1 MTGAL
6 RRSLAALLVAV
17 ASAPA
22 AAAGAQFQC
31 VEPNPAAA
39 LAASIGVNTHLQQ
52 GDQYANARRT
62 VEMLKTLGITQ
73 VREPFAGVGHPGIE
87 YAARKGIKFVFLIGG
102 GWGKKVVPALED
114 WERRYPGSILAI
126 EGPNEVNNWPVTFE
140 GETGVKAAQRFQA
153 MLYEGVKKSPALSRI
168 PVVALTSWPVF
179 ASRSDIGNIHA
190 YERAGG
196 FMAEEIRDAIAD
208 ERRLNPPRK
217 QIWMTEAGY
226 HTLVGADSD
235 EGVSEEVQAKYTLTF
250 FLDAYRLG
258 VRKTFLYQLLDQYAN
273 PADIQSHFGLVDRQ
287 WRPKAGFAALQS
299 MIGILSG
306 QDATAAPIRPL
317 RYRLTGLPPQARQML
332 FQAADGDRLLVVWN
346 EPEIWDSKRDVEI
359 ANATARVRLDLDPAQ
374 AEIALFDPLTG
385 NQPIARVRG
394 SGTLEFTLDDHPVFV
409 RIESDDAARLPCQG
423 VTEAPAE

>member
-1 MTGAL
+1 MRAAL
-6 RRSLAALLVAV
+6 RRSLAALLLA
-17 ASAPA
+17 AAIAPA
-22 AAAGAQFQC
+22 AAASGPFQC

-62 VEMLKTLGITQ
+62 VDMLKALGITQ

-140 GETGVKAAQRFQA
+140 GETGVRAAQRFQA
-153 MLYEGVKKSPALSRI
+153 MLYEGVKKSPALSHI

-179 ASRSDIGNIHA
+179 ASRSDIGNVHA
-190 YERAGG
+190 YARTGG
-196 FMAEEIRDAIAD
+196 FMAEEIREAIAD

-217 QIWMTEAGY
+217 PIWMTEAGY
-226 HTLVGADSD
+226 HTLLGGDSD

-258 VRKTFLYQLLDQYAN
+258 VRKTFLYQLLDQYPN

-287 WRPKAGFAALQS
+287 WRPKAGFTALQS
-299 MIGILSG
+299 MIGILSD
-306 QDATAAPIRPL
+306 QAATAAPIRPL

-359 ANATARVRLDLDPAQ
+359 ANATAKVRLDLDPAQ

-385 NQPIARVRG
+385 NQPIAKVQA
-394 SGTLEFTLDDHPVFV
+394 SGTLDFTLDDHPVFL
-409 RIESDDAARLPCQG
+409 RIEGNDAARLPCQG